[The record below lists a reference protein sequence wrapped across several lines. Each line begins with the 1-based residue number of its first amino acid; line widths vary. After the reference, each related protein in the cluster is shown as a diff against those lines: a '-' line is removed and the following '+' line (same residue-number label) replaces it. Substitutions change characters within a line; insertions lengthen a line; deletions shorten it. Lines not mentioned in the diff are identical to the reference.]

1 MINRINDNY
10 KKINRME
17 SLTEKELLEIQG
29 GYSLGVNY
37 ISCEVMMESV
47 HRGGYSVKVNQ
58 KI

>member
-1 MINRINDNY
+1 
-10 KKINRME
+10 ME